1 MSLSNLSTS
10 LKGTPSRSIQVFKLP
25 PISFYK
31 IIEMV
36 VKADIGLSR
45 DSIRH
50 INGIEE
56 NILEEMAWTHDSP
69 LWGTLSRRADG
80 VPSSES
86 IWTYGIKLADPLPPF
101 SLLGPLVTCPGKNS

>member
-1 MSLSNLSTS
+1 M
-10 LKGTPSRSIQVFKLP
+10 
-25 PISFYK
+25 
-31 IIEMV
+31 

-86 IWTYGIKLADPLPPF
+86 IWTYGIKLGTVIREF
-101 SLLGPLVTCPGKNS
+101 